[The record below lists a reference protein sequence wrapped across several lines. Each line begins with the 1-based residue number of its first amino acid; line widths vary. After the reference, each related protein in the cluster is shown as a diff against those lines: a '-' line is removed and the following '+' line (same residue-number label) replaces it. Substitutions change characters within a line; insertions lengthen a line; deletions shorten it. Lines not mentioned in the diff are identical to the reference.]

1 MTVKEDED
9 IVVNAEPDAT
19 LATAVGVEEKVTS
32 GGKNNEPPIP
42 PNHSRYY
49 CSKCRA
55 VSIVSCMCFS
65 TYIFDMFISG
75 GYCFDRLLDDIY
87 VGCSHILMHYLL
99 THLYISPTIY

>member
-19 LATAVGVEEKVTS
+19 LATAVGVEEKV
-32 GGKNNEPPIP
+32 GGKSNEPPIP

-55 VSIVSCMCFS
+55 VSIISYYVLLY
-65 TYIFDMFISG
+65 TIEYFI
-75 GYCFDRLLDDIY
+75 
-87 VGCSHILMHYLL
+87 CSFK
-99 THLYISPTIY
+99 

>member
-19 LATAVGVEEKVTS
+19 LATAVGVEEKV

-42 PNHSRYY
+42 ANHSRYY

-55 VSIVSCMCFS
+55 VSIISYMC
-65 TYIFDMFISG
+65 
-75 GYCFDRLLDDIY
+75 
-87 VGCSHILMHYLL
+87 CSI
-99 THLYISPTIY
+99 P

>member
-19 LATAVGVEEKVTS
+19 LATAVGVEEKV

-42 PNHSRYY
+42 ANHSRYY

-55 VSIVSCMCFS
+55 VSIICVSLYTYYLIGSFS
-65 TYIFDMFISG
+65 W
-75 GYCFDRLLDDIY
+75 GYCFEMVEI
-87 VGCSHILMHYLL
+87 
-99 THLYISPTIY
+99 